1 MATDPT
7 ELPGIPEDW
16 DSVTA
21 AWMTSTLAP
30 RFPGASVRDIE
41 LLLQDDGTNRR
52 ARFGITYA
60 SGPGPDTV
68 FLKAADPAHAELNAS
83 TGGILNEARLFL
95 SDVELPVD
103 HPAVYLSLI
112 DEAHLNFLIVMEDI
126 TTRGADPRDATM
138 PLSVEQAA
146 NGVRGLAAL
155 HSAYWGTRLASRSAL
170 SWVEPIRAWTGMARG
185 IDIGLKRAGDTI
197 PPVVRA
203 LTGDQIEGELWTRF
217 LGTVT
222 TGPQTLLHGDPHI
235 GNTYVL
241 PGDGIGFLDW
251 QVLHRGNFSLDLGY
265 FLQGAVTV
273 EDRRSNEADL
283 VELYRAALDLPEADR
298 PARGETWLR
307 YRASVMHG
315 LALWL
320 ATAASSTWQRPE
332 VSLALAERYGAAFE
346 DLDPPSAIADL
357 GDPRG

>member
-1 MATDPT
+1 M
-7 ELPGIPEDW
+7 
-16 DSVTA
+16 TA

-30 RFPGASVRDIE
+30 RFPGASVSKVE
-41 LLLQDDGTNRR
+41 LLLRDDGTNRR

-60 SGPGPDTV
+60 RGSGPDTV

-103 HPAVYLSLI
+103 HPAVHLALI
-112 DEAHLNFLIVMEDI
+112 DQENFNFLIVMEDI
-126 TTRGADPRDATM
+126 TARGAAPRDATA

-146 NGVRGLAAL
+146 NGVRGLATL
-155 HSAYWGTRLASRSAL
+155 HSSYWATRLASQNAL
-170 SWVEPIRAWTGMARG
+170 SWVEPMTAWTGMARG

-197 PPVVRA
+197 PSVVRN
-203 LTGDQIEGELWTRF
+203 LTGAQIEGELWTRF
-217 LGTVT
+217 IDTVR

-241 PGDGIGFLDW
+241 PDNTIGFLDW
-251 QVLHRGNFSLDLGY
+251 QVVRRGHFSLDLGY

-273 EDRRSNEADL
+273 EDRRANEADL
-283 VELYRAALDLPEADR
+283 VELYRTALNLPKADR
-298 PARGETWLR
+298 PSRDETWLR

-332 VSLALAERYGAAFE
+332 VSLALAERYSVAFE
-346 DLDPPSAIADL
+346 ELDPPSAITDL
-357 GDPRG
+357 ERRSRRW